1 MKKNKFIVQADD
13 ADFEAKVKDLL
24 LYRKIVKVSEITSEE
39 EQKGI
44 LLLDNGVKLIVYGN
58 EGCGGCGN
66 GWYYLKK
73 LQCCDN
79 AITDVKCV
87 INYESNKYGDDVYQI
102 FVFTEDKEIEC
113 IRYEGYDNGYYGT
126 GFNLYVEVDV

>member
-1 MKKNKFIVQADD
+1 MKKNKFIAQADD
-13 ADFEAKVKDLL
+13 ADFEAKIKDLL
-24 LYRKIVKVSEITSEE
+24 LYRKIVEVSEITWEE
-39 EQKGI
+39 EQQGI

-66 GWYYLKK
+66 GWYYLKN
-73 LQCCDN
+73 LQGCDN

-87 INYESNKYGDDVYQI
+87 CNEITEYGDDVYQI
-102 FVFTEDKEIEC
+102 FVFAEDKEIEC
-113 IRYEGYDNGYYGT
+113 VRYEGYDNGYYGT